1 MEEVAR
7 FFSGSVPAHSAHL
20 QHHSM
25 LLSNHSSVFP
35 QITPQLVI
43 TKQKTHSEEIIS
55 KNGLQKTIFVV
66 VKNSPFHFTLGVTGA
81 NSKLDFNQIAF
92 EAFLLYDC
100 EGDKEV
106 DFIKT
111 KPMEF
116 KPTPTENGQQLEVEL
131 RIKVLSSQ
139 HEDMLFKVKLQG
151 FNPVTKEEVS
161 GLALITPAIKVISKP
176 EQLKKK
182 QPSKKRTITDMLVD
196 TVTRIEKKQ
205 EDQQKLIER
214 MLTQQSSSNVMEKRQ
229 KIDETI
235 QSISNL
241 FWEEMNNES
250 NQSNQSNVQ
259 KTEEKKEKETTA
271 VPEFEQA
278 FANLIKAFNSMKPE
292 EKPEIIRKLIR
303 NSSTRDTERL
313 SELLDLFWTE
323 GLQREPSFVGKTNA
337 RERLAANSSMSM
349 KEDGMGCSCGDCP
362 HKQELERI
370 DEFYKEFLASGVS
383 VPGF

>member
-7 FFSGSVPAHSAHL
+7 FFSGSVPAHAAHL
-20 QHHSM
+20 QHPM
-25 LLSNHSSVFP
+25 LNGVFP
-35 QITPQLVI
+35 QLTPQLVI
-43 TKQKTHSEEIIS
+43 TKQKTHSEEIVS
-55 KNGLQKTIFVV
+55 KKGFQKTIFVI
-66 VKNSPFHFTLGVTGA
+66 VKHSPFHFTLGVTGS
-81 NSKLDFNQIAF
+81 NNKIDFNQIAF

-116 KPTPTENGQQLEVEL
+116 KPSPTENGQQLEVEL

-161 GLALITPAIKVISKP
+161 GLCLITPAIKVISKP
-176 EQLKKK
+176 EQIKKK

-205 EDQQKLIER
+205 EEQQQMIER
-214 MLTQQSSSNVMEKRQ
+214 MLSQQTSSNVMEKRQ

-241 FWEEMNNES
+241 FWEEMS
-250 NQSNQSNVQ
+250 TDSNQSNVQ
-259 KTEEKKEKETTA
+259 QKTDEKKEKETSTA
-271 VPEFEQA
+271 VPDFEQA
-278 FANLIKAFNSMKPE
+278 FSNLIKAYNLMKPE
-292 EKPEIIRKLIR
+292 EKPEVIRKLIR

-323 GLQREPSFVGKTNA
+323 GLQREPSFIGKTNA

-349 KEDGMGCSCGDCP
+349 KEDGMGCCCADCP